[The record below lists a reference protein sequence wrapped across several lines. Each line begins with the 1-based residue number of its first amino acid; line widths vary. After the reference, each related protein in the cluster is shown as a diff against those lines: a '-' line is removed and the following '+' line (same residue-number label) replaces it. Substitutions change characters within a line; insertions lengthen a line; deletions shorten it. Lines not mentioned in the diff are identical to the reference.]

1 MKYLAILSLVLAA
14 SFSVTAQTTPADK
27 RFPMTLDSF
36 YMQVRFVDGSKSD
49 YEVHKTS
56 EGWRSTE
63 RRFFTVFDLKNDSLG
78 DKGLMRDSLVI
89 SEVDFSDVQTMLMS
103 IMHAKGLKAKSY
115 LITPMLPIDID
126 DKLINRH

>member
-1 MKYLAILSLVLAA
+1 MKYLAILSLVLVA
-14 SFSVTAQTTPADK
+14 SFSVTAQTTAAEK
-27 RFPMTLDSF
+27 RFPMTVDSF

-49 YEVHKTS
+49 YEIHKTP

-63 RRFFTVFDLKNDSLG
+63 KRFFTVFDLKNDSLG

-103 IMHAKGLKAKSY
+103 IMQVKGLKAKSY
-115 LITPMLPIDID
+115 LITPMLPVDID